1 MTRTHRLRAAAAAAA
16 GILAVSLAACSSGDS
31 TATSTSAAAAGGTSA
46 AASGAATTSASS
58 AASSAAGGSS
68 ASSAAAGGGSAAG
81 QKIAF
86 VIKPLDNT
94 YFGAMAEGAQKAAD
108 EAGVELTVVAAEN
121 VTDDSGQASKLNALV
136 TAGYGCYVVNPTSQT
151 NLITGLVPVSQAG
164 TPIVNLDLPIDLDA
178 AKAAGVN
185 VTTYVGTNNETA
197 GEAGGEAMVKLLQPQ
212 DQVALIGG
220 LVADPGNIA
229 RLAGF
234 EKAVQGKLTVT
245 QTVAADFDKAKAT
258 SAASTILIANPDI
271 KGFFTPSGDMAM
283 GIQQAVA
290 EAGKTGQ
297 VAVVGIDGTKEQL
310 QDIVDGGQPAAIEQ
324 FPYLMGVQSVQACV
338 AAMGGKQIP
347 DKVETP
353 VLTVTKDNAQAA
365 LDAFPAP
372 PAGFEVPNPFN

>member
-1 MTRTHRLRAAAAAAA
+1 MRTNRMRSAGAAAATAT
-16 GILAVSLAACSSGDS
+16 ILAVALTGCSGGESPANTNS
-31 TATSTSAAAAGGTSA
+31 ESTSAAGG
-46 AASGAATTSASS
+46 
-58 AASSAAGGSS
+58 
-68 ASSAAAGGGSAAG
+68 
-81 QKIAF
+81 KIAF

-94 YFGAMAEGAQKAAD
+94 YFGAMAEGAQAAAD
-108 EAGVELTVVAAEN
+108 EAGVELMVVAAEN

-136 TAGYGCYVVNPTSQT
+136 TAGYDCYVVNPTSQT

-178 AKAAGVN
+178 AADAGVD

-197 GEAGGEAMVKLLQPQ
+197 GAAGGEAMMDLV
-212 DQVALIGG
+212 DEGGQVALIGG

-234 EKAVQGKLTVT
+234 EKAVEGKLEIT
-245 QTVAADFDKAKAT
+245 QTVAADFDKAKAK
-258 SAASTILIANPDI
+258 SAAATILLANPDI

-283 GIQQAVA
+283 GIQQAVE
-290 EAGKTGQ
+290 EAGQTGK

-310 QDIVDGGQPAAIEQ
+310 ADIVAGGQPAAIEQ

-338 AAMGGKQIP
+338 AAMGGAEIP
-347 DKVETP
+347 SNVETP
-353 VLTVTKDNAQAA
+353 VLIVNSENAQAA

-372 PAGFEVPNPFN
+372 PEGFDVPNPFE

>member
-1 MTRTHRLRAAAAAAA
+1 MTRTHRLRTAATAAA
-16 GILAVSLAACSSGDS
+16 GILAVSLAACSSGGS
-31 TATSTSAAAAGGTSA
+31 TATSTTATAAAASGTSA
-46 AASGAATTSASS
+46 AASTAAGSGTSS
-58 AASSAAGGSS
+58 AAEGSS
-68 ASSAAAGGGSAAG
+68 AAGGGSAAG
-81 QKIAF
+81 KKVAF

-197 GEAGGEAMVKLLQPQ
+197 GQAGGEAMVKLLQPN

-234 EKAVQGKLTVT
+234 TKAVEGKLTVT
-245 QTVAADFDKAKAT
+245 QTVAADFDKAKAK

-297 VAVVGIDGTKEQL
+297 VAVVGIDGTQEQL
-310 QDIVDGGQPAAIEQ
+310 QDIVAGGQPAAIEQ

-338 AAMGGKQIP
+338 AAMDGKQIP
-347 DKVETP
+347 EKVETP